1 MCRLC
6 EEITK
11 KNLEE
16 IEKNLK
22 VIKSNKL
29 KLKKEKVLASKVL
42 LQR

>member
-16 IEKNLK
+16 IEKNLEVTK
-22 VIKSNKL
+22 KNKL
-29 KLKKEKVLASKVL
+29 KLKKEKVFASKIL
-42 LQR
+42 L